1 VIDDEYAPPTTTTR
15 VALSSGTGSGL
26 AGLLIGCTL
35 LISACALMVF
45 NVLLFI
51 QGMRGVPRDLAQ
63 VGGVIGTAGV
73 AFLGLCGIVFA
84 ARGWAAA
91 NRSGESSALGV
102 AGTLTATVGLVA
114 WLIASVDLIFIL
126 FD

>member
-1 VIDDEYAPPTTTTR
+1 MTDDEYAPPTTPAG
-15 VALSSGTGSGL
+15 VALSTGTGAGL

-63 VGGVIGTAGV
+63 IGGIAGV
-73 AFLGLCGIVFA
+73 SGVTILGVCGVTFG
-84 ARGWAAA
+84 ARGWVAA
-91 NRSGESSALGV
+91 NRTGESNALGI
-102 AGTLTATVGLVA
+102 AGTATATVGLIAWIVA
-114 WLIASVDLIFIL
+114 GADLIFIL
-126 FD
+126 FG